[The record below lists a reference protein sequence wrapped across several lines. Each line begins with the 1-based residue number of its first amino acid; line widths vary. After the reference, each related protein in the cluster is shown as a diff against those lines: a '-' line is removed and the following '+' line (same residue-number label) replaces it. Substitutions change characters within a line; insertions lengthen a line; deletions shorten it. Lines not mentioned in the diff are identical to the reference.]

1 MGKKNFSPN
10 PKVDSV
16 ILKLTKKRSIDEKLI
31 EIINKIFSYKRKKIS
46 NILKQF
52 GLESSS
58 SKRLNDLSTEEIVE
72 IAKQISNT

>member
-72 IAKQISNT
+72 IAKQISDT